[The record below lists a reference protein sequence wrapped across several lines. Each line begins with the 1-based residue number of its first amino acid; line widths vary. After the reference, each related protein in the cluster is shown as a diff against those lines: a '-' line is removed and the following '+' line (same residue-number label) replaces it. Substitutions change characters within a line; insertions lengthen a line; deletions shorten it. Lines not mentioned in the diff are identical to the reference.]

1 MLRVLA
7 WLFVWFLGVLR
18 FWDLGET
25 ILPKFEGVTPSS
37 RLGRISSVRSR
48 WVWPEKII
56 VQDFVW
62 HHFLCHTNSSWMNL

>member
-37 RLGRISSVRSR
+37 MEEFHQSGAVGFGLSNFLS
-48 WVWPEKII
+48 KI
-56 VQDFVW
+56 
-62 HHFLCHTNSSWMNL
+62 LCGIIFCVILIHPG